1 MATAT
6 DPTLAAAPIAK
17 PTLASLIDRWI
28 YVFMAV
34 LLIAV
39 TLTGFVP
46 DSFAKVALVENGG
59 RPPFPAVLHV
69 HALTTGAWLLLL
81 LTQAVLG
88 ATGRFEWHKALGM
101 TALVLGPLLVI
112 DGVLVALA
120 IYHQVWDTAHAAPG
134 IVDPLTSKPLIGQ
147 AHATL
152 FRIKNLTIFSVLL
165 VIALRL
171 RRSDPATHK
180 RLMILIPLSIMVA
193 AISRWSCL
201 PEGFLASPAALQA
214 AAAALALP
222 MFAWDL
228 YRQGQVQRAYV
239 IWMALYLPFS
249 LLVIALWDSPWWHG
263 LVPHLMGMA

>member
-1 MATAT
+1 MATAV
-6 DPTLAAAPIAK
+6 DPTLAAAPISK
-17 PTLASLIDRWI
+17 QRLASLIDRWI
-28 YVFMAV
+28 FVFMAV
-34 LLIAV
+34 MLIAV

-81 LTQAVLG
+81 LAQSVLG
-88 ATGRFEWHKALGM
+88 ALGRFDWHKALGM
-101 TALVLGPLLVI
+101 TAVLLGPLLVI

-152 FRIKNLTIFSVLL
+152 FRIKNLTLFSVLL
-165 VIALRL
+165 VVALRL
-171 RRSDPATHK
+171 RQSDPATHK

-193 AISRWSCL
+193 AISRWAWL
-201 PEGFLASPAALQA
+201 PEAFLASPAALQT
-214 AAAALALP
+214 AAAALVLP
-222 MFAWDL
+222 MFAWDF
-228 YRQGQVQRAYV
+228 YRLRRVQRAYA
-239 IWMALYLPFS
+239 IWMGLYLPFS
-249 LLVIALWDSPWWHG
+249 VLVIALWDSQWWHG
-263 LVPHLMGMA
+263 VVPHLMGMV